1 MRLSTR
7 GTEVGGMP
15 DAALYRHPPEI
26 SEMPGVRVV
35 RSLQELNGEGGNFE
49 GLYRGLAGDI
59 AEVPRLM
66 ASYVSGKM
74 QDLLGIGEIEFG
86 DHHEVLLIPGYA
98 ATSRHLDVVQEHLDH
113 LAVSSHL
120 FDRRSLKARVLDDA
134 ARTAEAIVKMG
145 NPLVIT
151 GHSRG
156 GLVTL
161 NTMKLLQ
168 DMGQDELVKAA
179 ILLSPTSH
187 GIRDEIAELAR
198 ILGLPAINDLCPGSQ
213 AVQSWQGLSSENRAK
228 VKVVTQAGGDAFTSP
243 QNSHVEGGETYV
255 VPHCSHQAAVRDTET
270 IFFQVARA
278 LVKDAVVRP
287 N

>member
-1 MRLSTR
+1 MRP
-7 GTEVGGMP
+7 P
-15 DAALYRHPPEI
+15 DAELCSLPPEVWQI
-26 SEMPGVRVV
+26 PEVRVV
-35 RSLQELNGEGGNFE
+35 RSLHELNGEGGSLE

-59 AEVPRLM
+59 AEVPNLM

-74 QDLLGIGEIEFG
+74 RDLLGIGSIEFG
-86 DHHEVLLIPGYA
+86 DHHEVLLVPGYA
-98 ATSRHLDVVQEHLDH
+98 ATSKHLDVVQEHLDN

-120 FDRRSLKARVLDDA
+120 FDRRSLSARVLDDA

-168 DMGQDELVKAA
+168 DMGEDRLVRAA
-179 ILLSPTSH
+179 VLLSPTSH
-187 GIRDEIAELAR
+187 GIRDEIVEFAK
-198 ILGLPAINDLCPGSQ
+198 ILGLPAINDLCPGSK
-213 AVQSWQGLSSENRAK
+213 AVQSWQDLSEENRAK
-228 VKVVTQAGGDAFTSP
+228 VEVVTQAKGDAFTSP
-243 QNSHVEGGETYV
+243 QRSHVRGGKTYV
-255 VPHCSHQAAVRDTET
+255 VPHCSHQAGVRDPRTT
-270 IFFQVARA
+270 FFQVARA